1 MFEAEQGRPFKELI
15 KETIDEANF
24 LFGYG
29 RYYRKHVN
37 EDDEYYAEYLIEG
50 KALVRKANAIREAL
64 RVIATELTEA
74 EDLWK
79 SEKEGNKGL
88 WTREEEEKQREAF
101 EARKLKIEQKFV
113 SEAWR
118 LVSLRDSFEENL
130 QYLELKPRKKYQRK
144 PEEEPY

>member
-1 MFEAEQGRPFKELI
+1 
-15 KETIDEANF
+15 
-24 LFGYG
+24 
-29 RYYRKHVN
+29 
-37 EDDEYYAEYLIEG
+37 
-50 KALVRKANAIREAL
+50 L